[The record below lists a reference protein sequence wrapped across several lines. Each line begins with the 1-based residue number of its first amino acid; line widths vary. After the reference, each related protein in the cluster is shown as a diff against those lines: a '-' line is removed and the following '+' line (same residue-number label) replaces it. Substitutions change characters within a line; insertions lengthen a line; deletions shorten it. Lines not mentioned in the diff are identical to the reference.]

1 MPATGRVE
9 EPLTKIPGYCHDERV
24 LCLHPLRE
32 PAYERSDQAEI
43 LSLPHVKL
51 CEMLGLSWSTIPSAF
66 KLPYRKAVMQIH
78 PDKCDDPRAT
88 EASQLLNSV
97 YDSVTA
103 TGG

>member
-1 MPATGRVE
+1 M
-9 EPLTKIPGYCHDERV
+9 
-24 LCLHPLRE
+24 
-32 PAYERSDQAEI
+32 
-43 LSLPHVKL
+43 
-51 CEMLGLSWSTIPSAF
+51 SWSTIPSAF

>member
-1 MPATGRVE
+1 MGRQLLQLTPAGEIITRILRV
-9 EPLTKIPGYCHDERV
+9 CSNAA
-24 LCLHPLRE
+24 LR
-32 PAYERSDQAEI
+32 
-43 LSLPHVKL
+43 LPHVKL